1 MGEVPEEVD
10 IAVIGGG
17 VGCYTAAIR
26 AAELGKSVVLI
37 EKEKLGGHCL
47 NYACPFEHVYPV
59 LLAKECNSVFQLRRN
74 SDAPFKHLFL
84 RLLLLFLR

>member
-1 MGEVPEEVD
+1 MVMGEVPEEAD

-17 VGCYTAAIR
+17 VGGYTAAIR

-47 NYACPFEHVYPV
+47 NYACIPSKTLIHISSIFYDSTH
-59 LLAKECNSVFQLRRN
+59 S
-74 SDAPFKHLFL
+74 H
-84 RLLLLFLR
+84 